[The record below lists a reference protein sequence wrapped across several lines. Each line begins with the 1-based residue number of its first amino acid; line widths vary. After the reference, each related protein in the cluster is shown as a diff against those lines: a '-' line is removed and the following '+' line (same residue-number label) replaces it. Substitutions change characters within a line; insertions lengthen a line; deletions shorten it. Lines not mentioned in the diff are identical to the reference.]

1 MRPTRTVSRGP
12 GAEPSWPA
20 ARALGTRAE
29 SGCRA
34 SSSTATGSGRRTTGV
49 RPPSRTGRRPRGS
62 PRGSSL
68 VTGSARYP
76 SSPTHPSPRRA
87 GADCATSRSSS
98 CRTAA
103 LASTTR
109 SLARTARTSCA
120 RSSSTD
126 PRHAGRMTVYTHGH
140 DEPVL
145 RSHRWRTAANSC
157 GYLLPHLRPE
167 MTLLDVGCGPGTITN
182 DLAALVSRVTAIEV
196 SDSVIGPAREAVD
209 RSNVEFV
216 VADVHELGFDDATF
230 DVVHAHQVLQHVADP
245 VAALR
250 EMRRV
255 CKPGGLVAARD
266 GDYAGF
272 VWAPQIAELTEWQV
286 LYRRIARSNGGEPDA
301 GRYLLGA
308 ARAAGFEEVT
318 ASSSTWCFATP
329 EDRAWWAGSWAQ
341 RVTDSAPARQAVAGG
356 FASPDDL
363 RRIADGWQRWADSP
377 DGWFSVL
384 HGEILARA
392 LPAL

>member
-1 MRPTRTVSRGP
+1 
-12 GAEPSWPA
+12 
-20 ARALGTRAE
+20 
-29 SGCRA
+29 
-34 SSSTATGSGRRTTGV
+34 
-49 RPPSRTGRRPRGS
+49 
-62 PRGSSL
+62 
-68 VTGSARYP
+68 
-76 SSPTHPSPRRA
+76 
-87 GADCATSRSSS
+87 
-98 CRTAA
+98 
-103 LASTTR
+103 
-109 SLARTARTSCA
+109 
-120 RSSSTD
+120 
-126 PRHAGRMTVYTHGH
+126 MTVYTHGH

-157 GYLLPHLRPE
+157 AYLLPHLRPE
-167 MTLLDVGCGPGTITN
+167 MTLLDVGCGPGSITN
-182 DLAALVSRVTAIEV
+182 DLAGLVARVTALEV
-196 SDSVIGPAREAVD
+196 TDAVIGLARDAVVRD
-209 RSNVEFV
+209 NVEFV
-216 VADVHELGFDDATF
+216 VADVHELAFDDATF

-341 RVTDSAPARQAVAGG
+341 RVTDSALARQAVGGG
-356 FASPDDL
+356 FATMDDL

-392 LPAL
+392 